1 VKSGIKNNTNNIMGS
16 AKRTLSFIP
25 DQFSLAYLDPG
36 AVEDHVTVGELRS
49 QVFSIELLA
58 VLVPLHTV
66 QL

>member
-1 VKSGIKNNTNNIMGS
+1 MGS
-16 AKRTLSFIP
+16 AEKTLSFIP